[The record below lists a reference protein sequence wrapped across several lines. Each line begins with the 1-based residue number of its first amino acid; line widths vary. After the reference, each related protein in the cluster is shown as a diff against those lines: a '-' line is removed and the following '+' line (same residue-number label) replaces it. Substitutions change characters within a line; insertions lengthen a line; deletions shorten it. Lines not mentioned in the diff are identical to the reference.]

1 MWLNR
6 EYFRF
11 KECGLTE
18 NILEYFRFKEC
29 GLTENILGLRSVA

>member
-18 NILEYFRFKEC
+18 NILEFKEC